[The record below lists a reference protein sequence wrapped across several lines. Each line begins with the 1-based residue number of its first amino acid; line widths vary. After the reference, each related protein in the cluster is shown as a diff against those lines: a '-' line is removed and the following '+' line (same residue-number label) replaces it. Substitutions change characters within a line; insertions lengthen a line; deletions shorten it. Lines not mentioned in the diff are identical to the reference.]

1 MLVTIFR
8 EDKFKIE
15 ILKATMTLRV
25 AKIERSEK
33 NYEIE
38 NSVYIMI
45 HKIYSIIILDLP
57 IFAAFM
63 IILAFKIS
71 ILNFAPLKM
80 VTSIYIYCK

>member
-33 NYEIE
+33 N
-38 NSVYIMI
+38 V
-45 HKIYSIIILDLP
+45 
-57 IFAAFM
+57 
-63 IILAFKIS
+63 
-71 ILNFAPLKM
+71 
-80 VTSIYIYCK
+80 